1 MTEELGRSRSEFVSE
16 ALDDEIQDENNV
28 QASDAIKAAPEPL
41 RLVNYLNVTA
51 LLVNLFFPIAIFG
64 FDMLGNSPRGIYQ
77 NKFITSIASEAN
89 IIWMINFLL
98 QGVFVFM
105 QLTAR
110 FRALP
115 MVQMGVSY
123 WYLVATLAQT
133 LWLILLP
140 FINDWGSLTIFIVFW
155 LTLMGLITFQYYAP
169 SDRPVAEYWF
179 LKFPFEFYFAWVTVM
194 LLGEISITLQRQ
206 NSSPVVILSVGILS
220 FAIWFGGVIF
230 VLLALTKPFYVIPTI
245 IGLSIASIGSELTN
259 PEDDVKDK
267 YSQDVIS
274 AVKYASWILGCLI
287 LLITLLR
294 GLWQVFQ
301 KCRMN
306 RKSEVDLARD
316 SEADDML

>member
-1 MTEELGRSRSEFVSE
+1 
-16 ALDDEIQDENNV
+16 
-28 QASDAIKAAPEPL
+28 
-41 RLVNYLNVTA
+41 
-51 LLVNLFFPIAIFG
+51 
-64 FDMLGNSPRGIYQ
+64 
-77 NKFITSIASEAN
+77 
-89 IIWMINFLL
+89 MINFLL

-230 VLLALTKPFYVIPTI
+230 VLLALTKPIYVIPTI
-245 IGLSIASIGSELTN
+245 IGLSIVS
-259 PEDDVKDK
+259 
-267 YSQDVIS
+267 Y
-274 AVKYASWILGCLI
+274 
-287 LLITLLR
+287 
-294 GLWQVFQ
+294 
-301 KCRMN
+301 
-306 RKSEVDLARD
+306 
-316 SEADDML
+316 